1 MVTYLEVTML
11 SHLSRKSHRMLARE
25 SDDPD
30 PGPLPVEPVEGLM
43 PPDIPDDPEHDRV
56 VEPED

>member
-1 MVTYLEVTML
+1 ML

-30 PGPLPVEPVEGLM
+30 PGPLPVEPVEGLV